1 MALICEDLDY
11 LRCVCH
17 VYSLQ
22 LFLSWRSATFI
33 DLHAEQYPVY
43 GPMGG
48 ATGSARTG
56 DRLPG
61 IRSPLSPTIGGV
73 INHL

>member
-33 DLHAEQYPVY
+33 DLHAEQYPVW
-43 GPMGG
+43 PHGG
-48 ATGSARTG
+48 CDRIRTHG
-56 DRLPG
+56 EPTPRDTLP
-61 IRSPLSPTIGGV
+61 SLSHYRGC
-73 INHL
+73 N